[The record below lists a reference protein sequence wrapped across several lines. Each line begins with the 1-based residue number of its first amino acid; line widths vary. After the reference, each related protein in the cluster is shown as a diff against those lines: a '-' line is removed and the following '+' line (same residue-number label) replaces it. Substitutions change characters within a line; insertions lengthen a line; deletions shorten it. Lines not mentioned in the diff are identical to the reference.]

1 MPRKKIVSELRK
13 LIRERGTVTKEQ
25 REYAMVEEQGLAE
38 MHPITK
44 PSEEKRFSH
53 LRNLKS
59 YIGEYGITMLAQ
71 RRVHA

>member
-1 MPRKKIVSELRK
+1 MPRKKIVNELRK

-25 REYAMVEEQGLAE
+25 REYAIVEEQVLME
-38 MHPITK
+38 MYPITK

-59 YIGEYGITMLAQ
+59 YIGENGITMLATLK
-71 RRVHA
+71 